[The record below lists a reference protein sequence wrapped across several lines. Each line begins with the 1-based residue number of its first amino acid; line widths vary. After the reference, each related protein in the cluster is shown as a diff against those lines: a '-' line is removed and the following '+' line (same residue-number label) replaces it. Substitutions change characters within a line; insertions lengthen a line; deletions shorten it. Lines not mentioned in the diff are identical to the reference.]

1 MIKKRIYCIV
11 SSLLVTLNLSFGLF
25 ALPVH
30 AESVP
35 GTVDITVLGSSDVH
49 GRFDPWDYS
58 SDVSNTSGSLTQ
70 IATAVKQVKQNNP
83 NTIIVD
89 AGDEIQDNS
98 VEMFN
103 KGAQEPMVVGMNTIG
118 YDVWEMGNH
127 EFNFGL
133 DVLQNVTSQF
143 KGALLGG
150 NIYKEDGSR
159 YLPAYTIINK
169 GGVKIGFIG
178 MDTPLVPSFEQGT
191 DHVKGLQFKDP
202 VDETNK
208 AISELKGKVD
218 AIVGVMHMGESN
230 ENGISDTGVTDIAN
244 KCPGL
249 DAIIAGHMH
258 LLVKSDTV
266 NGVLITEPYKYGQ
279 DLSKLDLK
287 FEYQN
292 GKYVLTNKQSSAI
305 KISDY
310 ASDSSLQTVLQ
321 PFHDAARADA
331 NTIIGQLQGL
341 DMVPKNQIEGIPEV
355 QIGETPLSDFFN
367 EVQLYYSKADVAALS
382 IDNDKACLNVGPI
395 KKKDISYNYQ
405 YALGESTVYEVTGKD
420 LKAYMEWAAGYFN
433 TLKPGD
439 ITISFNPVRRASKYS
454 TNDIFGGVRY
464 KIDLTKSEGSR
475 IVNLQYLNGTS
486 INDSDTLKLA
496 MNSYRMAQL
505 VGKGGALEGKNF
517 KKLWSSTSPDAFGD
531 TDGTIRNLAIKYI
544 KEVKG
549 GVVTGTNK
557 GTWSITGVDRTSDLY
572 KQVAALVNSGKI
584 KLPATSDGLYTN
596 VASININDIPKDLL
610 TEESAQSSSSAQTV
624 SAAKLPQTGSPLD
637 FSALMAL
644 GICISAAGVLTL
656 RKKKTA

>member
-1 MIKKRIYCIV
+1 MVKKRICCIV

-25 ALPVH
+25 AVPVH
-30 AESVP
+30 AEGVP
-35 GTVDITVLGSSDVH
+35 GTVNITVLGSSDVH

-58 SDVSNTSGSLTQ
+58 SDISNTSGSLTQ
-70 IATAVKQVKQNNP
+70 ISTAVKQVKQSNP

-89 AGDEIQDNS
+89 VGDEIQDNS

-103 KGAQEPMVVGMNTIG
+103 KGTQEPMVVAMNTIG

-133 DVLQNVTSQF
+133 DVLKNVTSQF

-150 NIYKEDGSR
+150 NIYKDDGSR
-159 YLPAYTIINK
+159 YLPAYTIIEK

-230 ENGISDTGVTDIAN
+230 ENGISDTGVKDIAN

-279 DLSKLDLK
+279 DLSKLDLT

-331 NTIIGQLQGL
+331 NTVIGQLQGL

-355 QIGETPLSDFFN
+355 QIGETPLTDFFN

-382 IDNDKACLNVGPI
+382 IDNDNACLNAGPI

-433 TLKPGD
+433 TLKSGD

-454 TNDIFGGVRY
+454 TNDIFGGIRY

-475 IVNLQYLNGTS
+475 IVDLQYLNGTS
-486 INDSDTLKLA
+486 IKDSDTLKLA
-496 MNSYRMAQL
+496 MNSYRMGQL
-505 VGKGGALEGKNF
+505 VGKGGALEGKSF

-531 TDGTIRNLAIKYI
+531 TDGTIRNLAIRYI

-557 GTWSITGVDRTSDLY
+557 GTWSIIGADRTSDLY
-572 KQVAALVNSGKI
+572 KQVAELINSGKI
-584 KLPATSDGLYTN
+584 KLPATADGLYTN
-596 VASININDIPKDLL
+596 IASININDIPKDLL
-610 TEESAQSSSSAQTV
+610 TEEAAQSSSSSQTLL
-624 SAAKLPQTGSPLD
+624 SAKLPQTGSPID